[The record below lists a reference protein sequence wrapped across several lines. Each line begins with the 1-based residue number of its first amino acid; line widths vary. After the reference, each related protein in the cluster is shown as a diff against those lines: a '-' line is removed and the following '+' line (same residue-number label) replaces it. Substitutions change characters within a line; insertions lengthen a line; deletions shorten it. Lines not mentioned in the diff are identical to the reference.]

1 VVVADWGYKPGGPI
15 LSPHIRAQIE
25 RRRARFL
32 EAWRR
37 DPAREIALLAVFV
50 VVITTLFV
58 GSVGLKQFRFLETV
72 GNETAT
78 YWMESAQRF
87 RYVRDVAEG
96 AAIPHLDT
104 RMQAP
109 DGYPPWSDTVFQ
121 ELLYGNLYLNYA
133 EPGTD
138 IAAFSRLL
146 TRIISASA
154 IVPMALLCFAVTRRR
169 DASLLGAFAYASAL
183 VVVERGTG
191 QTLLRE
197 DLAVPLLLWHLGFLA
212 LWALRPRFLTALLS
226 GVLLAAAL
234 LCWKVITFYILLL
247 VAFLA
252 SAHWLRRARAGV
264 LAIGLLALLGP
275 GALAALLPFSLQF
288 DRFLSSSALLA
299 GLAVFVTMLLARL
312 RPSMNP
318 LMWAPAAVLLFAGL
332 RWVLPIEFGYD
343 HAWETIYARLR
354 FLGSKPLDPELLSF
368 HARHYWT
375 GNYQSPSVARLLR
388 DWPPLLLAALPG
400 MYVVSRWWKLDSW
413 SRFSS
418 SDRVPVPLPTTLIQ
432 GLGPLE
438 HLPPLAS
445 HFVLWLSL
453 CFVGVYLLF
462 RKLQLFAAI
471 ALVLLASLGFAAVRR
486 YRTPARVLIALLLV
500 VGLLQSAAVV
510 PSLESLTPSAS
521 AGQTD
526 RVVVFSTEAFNEL
539 AGFLSNETK
548 EEDPILASFVISP
561 FLLTYVDRPTA
572 LHCFFEGALPE
583 RFRRVTEARF
593 GDEQGL
599 WDLARQLGAKWY
611 IHEAHHLLR
620 TDPQMSQRYVA
631 GVMDWPQDS
640 VLTRMHFAPEELE
653 HFELRYENNWFR
665 VFKVLD
671 ENVKPKHRRAKE
683 ILPLWSRSLFASLF
697 GDPLSAEGGAT
708 DVSGPIPADLL
719 YATLEAGRY
728 FRAGLASRRN
738 ESASAPWSERHF
750 QEALRVAPY
759 YYPAAEALTALYSDV
774 GRADKA
780 ATYRSMAQMLRS
792 VLRGRATSSVDLSP
806 SLRTG
811 GAESSFVFTVEGTS
825 ATSRVPTNR
834 PQGEGP

>member
-1 VVVADWGYKPGGPI
+1 MADWGYKPGGPI

-37 DPAREIALLAVFV
+37 DPAREIALLAVFL

-58 GSVGLKQFRFLETV
+58 GSVGLKQFHFLETV
-72 GNETAT
+72 GNDSAT

-191 QTLLRE
+191 QALLRE

-226 GVLLAAAL
+226 GVLLSAAL
-234 LCWKVITFYILLL
+234 LCWKVITFYVLML

-252 SAHWLRRARAGV
+252 SAHWFRRARAGV
-264 LAIGLLALLGP
+264 LASGLLALLGP
-275 GALAALLPFSLQF
+275 SALSALLPFSLQF

-299 GLAVFVTMLLARL
+299 GLAVFVTMLFARL

-318 LMWAPAAVLLFAGL
+318 LLWAPVALVLFAGL
-332 RWVLPIEFGYD
+332 RWLLPIEFGYD

-354 FLGSKPLDPELLSF
+354 FLGSKPEDPELLSF

-375 GNYQSPSVARLLR
+375 GNYQSPSIARLLR
-388 DWPPLLLAALPG
+388 DWAPLFLAALPG
-400 MYVVSRWWKLDSW
+400 MYVISRWWKLDSW
-413 SRFSS
+413 NRFSS
-418 SDRVPVPLPTTLIQ
+418 SDRVPVPLPTKLMQ

-471 ALVLLASLGFAAVRR
+471 ALVLLASLGFASLRR
-486 YRTPARVLIALLLV
+486 YRTAGRAFIVLFLV
-500 VGLLQSAAVV
+500 AGLFQSAGVL
-510 PSLESLTPSAS
+510 PGLEALASSAS

-526 RVVVFSTEAFNEL
+526 RVVVFSTDAFNEL
-539 AGFLSNETK
+539 ASFLSEET
-548 EEDPILASFVISP
+548 EEEETLLASFVISP

-583 RFRRVTEARF
+583 RFRRVTDARF
-593 GDEQGL
+593 GDEEGL
-599 WDLARQLGAKWY
+599 WELARQLDAKWY

-640 VLTRMHFAPEELE
+640 VLTQMHFAPEELT

-665 VFKVLD
+665 VFRVLD
-671 ENVKPKHRRAKE
+671 EGSKPNHRRAKD
-683 ILPLWSRSLFASLF
+683 ILPLWSRPLFATMF
-697 GDPLSAEGGAT
+697 GDPLSAEGG
-708 DVSGPIPADLL
+708 VSERAGLVPADLL

-738 ESASAPWSERHF
+738 ESSSAPWSERHF

-759 YYPAAEALTALYSDV
+759 YYPAAEALGTLYSDV

-780 ATYRSMAQMLRS
+780 ATYRSMAKTLRA
-792 VLRGRATSSVDLSP
+792 VLTGRSSSSIDLSP
-806 SLRTG
+806 SLRTD
-811 GAESSFVFTVEGTS
+811 ESEASFVFTVEGTS
-825 ATSRVPTNR
+825 ATPRVPKNR
-834 PQGEGP
+834 PQGEGL